1 MAFVNPRYTKT
12 SPCTNCGEIGHHFRN
27 CINPVT
33 SYGII
38 AFRINE
44 EKWNQASTLA
54 SSDSDFTGYP
64 LDDMQYLLIQRRDSI
79 GFVELL
85 RAKYKLSD
93 VQYIYDQVAGIT
105 QEERQKLLTLPFQEL
120 WVGLWGPT
128 SNESRQYRQ
137 EYEQAKLKIE
147 SLLSGYDHNGTHIQL
162 KNLFDKIP
170 VQWSTPEWGFP
181 KGRRNP
187 FESDYACAVR
197 EFSEETGLTT
207 NQFRIFENIEPIRET
222 FFGNNGIHY
231 RHVYYVAWI
240 SSAIPIA
247 MNVDNYHM
255 AQEIGGID
263 WFSLDDALSHIR
275 PTNIEKRQVLLR
287 VSSLLRNICP
297 LLVGP
302 VAELAEHSAKKEG
315 DTTNRRPNES
325 DGSIYRAFSRTAFKF
340 VDDT

>member
-12 SPCTNCGEIGHHFRN
+12 SPCTNCGDTGHHFRN
-27 CINPVT
+27 CIAPVT

-38 AFRINE
+38 AFRVNE
-44 EKWNQASTLA
+44 EKWNQACAIA
-54 SSDSDFTGYP
+54 SSESDFTGYP
-64 LDDMQYLLIQRRDSI
+64 LDTMQYLLIQRRDSI

-93 VQYIYDQVAGIT
+93 VQYIRDQITGIT
-105 QEERQKLLTLPFQEL
+105 EEERKKLLTMPFQDL

-147 SLLSGYDHNGTHIQL
+147 SLVSGYEHNEIHIQL
-162 KNLFDKIP
+162 KNLFDEIP
-170 VQWSTPEWGFP
+170 VQWSSPEWGFP

-207 NQFRIFENIEPIRET
+207 NQFRIFENIDPIRET

-240 SSAIPIA
+240 SSAIA
-247 MNVDNYHM
+247 VTMNADNYHM
-255 AQEIGGID
+255 AQEIGGIN

-325 DGSIYRAFSRTAFKF
+325 DGSVYRAFSRPTFKF